1 MTRKKLVILCASLG
15 IICLVLFGAVIFTLC
30 KKEPAAPTNTVGS
43 NNTSNTAESTVN
55 DILTTEEVTETG
67 DVYFET
73 SDTVK
78 FINQDKFEQAV
89 PKEYVDILNSNI
101 PEDLLDEYPDL
112 EFATYDT
119 ETHNIYAS
127 NPDYAITLI
136 YTDEGKYI
144 MECMSIGDTYGD

>member
-15 IICLVLFGAVIFTLC
+15 VICLVLFGAVILTLC
-30 KKEPAAPTNTVGS
+30 KKEPAAPTNTVGTNNVS
-43 NNTSNTAESTVN
+43 NPDEHTVSES
-55 DILTTEEVTETG
+55 LPEGTETG

-89 PKEYVDILNSNI
+89 PKEYVDILNNNI

>member
-15 IICLVLFGAVIFTLC
+15 IICLVLFGAVILTLC
-30 KKEPAAPTNTVGS
+30 KKEPAAPTNPVGT
-43 NNTSNTAESTVN
+43 NNVSNTDEPTVSEN
-55 DILTTEEVTETG
+55 LTEGTETG

-89 PKEYVDILNSNI
+89 PKEYIDILNNNI
-101 PEDLLDEYPDL
+101 PEDLLDEYPEL

>member
-30 KKEPAAPTNTVGS
+30 KKEPTTPTNTVGTNNVS
-43 NNTSNTAESTVN
+43 NPNENTVSES
-55 DILTTEEVTETG
+55 LTEDTETG

-89 PKEYVDILNSNI
+89 PKEYVDILNNNI
-101 PEDLLDEYPDL
+101 PGDLLDEYPDL

>member
-30 KKEPAAPTNTVGS
+30 KKEPAAPTNTVGT
-43 NNTSNTAESTVN
+43 NNVSNTDEPAVSEN
-55 DILTTEEVTETG
+55 LTEDTETG

-89 PKEYVDILNSNI
+89 PKEYVDILNDNI